1 MEALDKG
8 CFVIVGID
16 TRAFCSAL
24 TSPSPSSVTASR
36 IPVPDCMDKNVSSK
50 VVRII
55 QNYVW
60 CYRQDGLEEVL
71 APFVMP
77 GQTGHLSILFLLQ
90 VEYQRVRST
99 SH

>member
-1 MEALDKG
+1 MDTLDKG

-24 TSPSPSSVTASR
+24 TSPSPSSVTGSR
-36 IPVPDCMDKNVSSK
+36 IPVPDCMDENVSTK

-55 QNYVW
+55 QSYV

-77 GQTGHLSILFLLQ
+77 GQTGHLSIIFLLQ

>member
-8 CFVIVGID
+8 CFVFAGID

-36 IPVPDCMDKNVSSK
+36 IPVPDCMDENVSTK

-55 QNYVW
+55 QSYVYVIDKMVW
-60 CYRQDGLEEVL
+60 KKY
-71 APFVMP
+71 
-77 GQTGHLSILFLLQ
+77 
-90 VEYQRVRST
+90 
-99 SH
+99 